1 MKISQLIDVVQSK
14 LVILNIEMITA
25 VRTGNTD
32 EIVRLDAEIAET
44 QRSIENLNTLE

>member
-1 MKISQLIDVVQSK
+1 MKISQLIDVAQSK
-14 LVILNIEMITA
+14 LATLNTEMTTA

-32 EIVRLDAEIAET
+32 EIVRLDAEIAES